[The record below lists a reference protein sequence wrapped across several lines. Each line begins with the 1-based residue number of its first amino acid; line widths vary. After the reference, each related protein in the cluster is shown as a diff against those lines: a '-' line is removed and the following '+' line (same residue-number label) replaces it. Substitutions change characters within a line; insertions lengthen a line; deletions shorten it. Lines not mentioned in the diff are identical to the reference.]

1 MTDKVS
7 TLPHF
12 LLSIVNNSYNSVR
25 TWHCKSE
32 NCKPGCFHLGNKGS
46 DAVRIE
52 VLSNSPGDPILL
64 EDFIHKYLSE
74 ELPEALPYAKEV
86 ESELVNT
93 LKTLK
98 MPEKKPVPPAS
109 NTYPF
114 KKLRKRDLGSQL
126 SKSEENVLEDY
137 IRNFLMI
144 HDPSAMPYADQIQ
157 NDVLALLREMKRSA
171 MGSAGSNYERTM
183 KKRNWV
189 QETEPK
195 KMKLEDFLRMAL
207 SKEYPQYLPELKEI
221 KNEVIQHLKAL
232 KTRHPDIY

>member
-1 MTDKVS
+1 MI
-7 TLPHF
+7 H
-12 LLSIVNNSYNSVR
+12 I
-25 TWHCKSE
+25 TWHFKSE
-32 NCKPGCFHLGNKGS
+32 ICNPECFHLGNKGS

-52 VLSNSPGDPILL
+52 VLSNNPGDPVLL

-98 MPEKKPVPPAS
+98 MPEKKPIPPAS

-126 SKSEENVLEDY
+126 SKSDDNVLEDY

-157 NDVLALLREMKRSA
+157 NDVLALLREMKRSE
-171 MGSAGSNYERTM
+171 MGSARSYYERAL

-195 KMKLEDFLRMAL
+195 KMKLEDFLRMTL
-207 SKEYPQYLPELKEI
+207 SREYPQYLPELKEI